1 MAKLI
6 FTSRYLR
13 DAPPAQMENYV
24 RYIGTRE
31 GVEKMDSSKHYLP
44 ETIHQ
49 KQLIKQLLRD
59 IPEAKEMLE
68 YEDYRRKPTIG
79 TASEFISCALERNLD
94 LIAKRENYVDYI
106 AGRPRVERI
115 GEHGLFT
122 DEGEPVIL
130 RQVQKE
136 VAERK
141 GVVWTHV
148 ISLRRED
155 AARLGYDS
163 AAQWMALLRS
173 KRAMLCKH
181 MKINSAN
188 LRWYAAFHNESHHP
202 HVHLMVYSAK
212 DREGYLSK
220 QSIEAMRSELA
231 HDIFRQDFANI
242 YEKQT
247 QSRADLKM
255 QSAEVI
261 RDWLNEIRSG
271 TFQSSEIETSIL
283 ELSKRLQHTGG
294 KKVYGYLKRDVKDL
308 VDHIVDEL
316 GKDSRVS
323 ALYQEWDLWQKE
335 ITLSYKQ
342 QTEELPP
349 LSKQPKL
356 KSIRN
361 MVIAEALKLGSYHI
375 LFEEE
380 ETGLEASNDWTEQ
393 EPEQVE
399 EMTEEEDT
407 DSEHVEEE
415 IQRMSFFNGRKGTS
429 GSNWWTDGYKQAR
442 NYLYGSDSV
451 LQDFEKAY
459 QKFLQEAEHGNGFA
473 MQDLGRMFA
482 DGLGRDIDMTLAQEC
497 YRKALEAFH
506 TEEMSVKERQKP
518 YLQYRIGKMY
528 ASGLGTEQNNE
539 QAAYWFSQAA
549 EANHK
554 YAQYSLAGLYRRG
567 RGVEQND
574 IRAFSLYRSSANQG
588 NPYASL
594 ELAKMYRDGLGTKQD
609 PKLAERRF
617 QDAYSGFVILEEKSH
632 DDKLQYRIGQML
644 HTGTGTEADDK
655 RAAEY
660 WEKSAKLGN
669 TNAQYAL
676 GKLWLETESGDS
688 NLAVE
693 WITKAAN
700 ADHSSAQYA
709 LGKLYRDGV
718 YFEKDIDQAMKW
730 FRSSAELGNA
740 YAAYQ
745 MGQLLLLGKGGSK
758 DVETAMKWLKM
769 SAEKGNSIAQYRLGM
784 LYLNGEEIPVQVDEA
799 VKWLQKAADQE
810 NEWALY
816 QLGKL
821 YFSGEQVKKD
831 VETAVRYL
839 KLCAEKGNQ
848 YAQYSLGMVYLK
860 GDEVPIQ
867 AEEAVKWL
875 QQAADQGYEWAF
887 YQLGKLYL
895 CGKDIPC
902 DREKAVEYLTASAE
916 QGNIYAQFLLDHLD
930 SFQNPSLFLAATRL
944 LHQLERVFQ
953 QDVQRSLGVSRN
965 PIDRKR
971 WRRLAEKK
979 QAQGYKRDDRE
990 QVQGNY

>member
-1 MAKLI
+1 
-6 FTSRYLR
+6 
-13 DAPPAQMENYV
+13 MENYI

-31 GVEKMDSSKHYLP
+31 GVEKMDTSKHYLP
-44 ETIHQ
+44 ATINQ
-49 KQLIKQLLRD
+49 KQMIKQLLRD

-68 YEDYRRKPTIG
+68 HEDYQRKPTIG
-79 TASEFISCALERNLD
+79 TASEFISCALERNLN
-94 LIAKRENYVDYI
+94 LIAKCKNYVDYI

-136 VAERK
+136 VAEHK

-181 MKINSAN
+181 MKIDSAN

-212 DREGYLSK
+212 DREGYLTK

-247 QSRADLKM
+247 QYRADLKM

-261 RDWLNEIRSG
+261 RNWLNEIRSG

-323 ALYQEWDLWQKE
+323 ALYQEWGLWQKE
-335 ITLSYKQ
+335 ITLTYKQ
-342 QTEELPP
+342 QTEELMP

-361 MVIAEALKLGSYHI
+361 MVIAEALKLGSHHI

-380 ETGLEASNDWTEQ
+380 ETGLEVADDWTEQ
-393 EPEQVE
+393 EPELIE
-399 EMTEEEDT
+399 KMTEEEDT

-415 IQRMSFFNGRKGTS
+415 IQRISFFNGRKGTS

-442 NYLYGSDSV
+442 EYLYGSDSV

-459 QKFLQEAEHGNGFA
+459 QKFLQEAEQGNGFA
-473 MQDLGRMFA
+473 MQDLGRMLA
-482 DGLGRDIDMTLAQEC
+482 DGLGRDTDMALAQEW
-497 YRKALEAFH
+497 YGKALRAFR
-506 TEEMSVKERQKP
+506 TEEASVKEKQKP
-518 YLQYRIGKMY
+518 YFQYRIGKMY
-528 ASGLGTEQNNE
+528 AFGLGTEQNDE

-549 EANHK
+549 ALGHK
-554 YAQYSLAGLYRRG
+554 YAQYSLAGLYRCG
-567 RGVEQND
+567 QGVEQND
-574 IRAFSLYRSSANQG
+574 MQAFDLYRSSSDQG

-594 ELAKMYRDGLGTKQD
+594 ELAKMYQDGLGTKQD
-609 PKLAERRF
+609 SQQAGRRF
-617 QDAYSGFVILEEKSH
+617 QDAYSGFVILEEKNH
-632 DDKLQYRIGQML
+632 DDRLQYRIGQML
-644 HTGTGTEADDK
+644 HTGMGTEPDDE
-655 RAAEY
+655 RAAGY
-660 WEKSAKLGN
+660 WKKSAKLGN
-669 TNAQYAL
+669 INAQYAL

-688 NLAVE
+688 SLAVE
-693 WITKAAN
+693 WLTRAAN

-718 YFEKDIDQAMKW
+718 YFEKDMGQAMKW

-745 MGQLLLLGKGGSK
+745 MGQLLLLEEGGSK

-784 LYLNGEEIPVQVDEA
+784 LYLKGEEIPVQVDEA
-799 VKWLQKAADQE
+799 VKWLQQAADQE

-821 YFSGEQVKKD
+821 YFSGKQVKTY

-848 YAQYSLGMVYLK
+848 YAQYRLAM
-860 GDEVPIQ
+860 
-867 AEEAVKWL
+867 
-875 QQAADQGYEWAF
+875 
-887 YQLGKLYL
+887 LYL
-895 CGKDIPC
+895 CGKDVPR

-930 SFQNPSLFLAATRL
+930 SFQDPSLFLAATRL

-953 QDVQRSLGVSRN
+953 QDVQSSLGVSRN

-971 WRRLAEKK
+971 RWKLAEKK

-990 QVQGNY
+990 PVQGSY

>member
-13 DAPPAQMENYV
+13 DAPPAQMENYI

-31 GVEKMDSSKHYLP
+31 GVEKMDTSKHYLP
-44 ETIHQ
+44 ATINQ
-49 KQLIKQLLRD
+49 KQMIKQLLRD

-68 YEDYRRKPTIG
+68 HEDYQRKPTIG
-79 TASEFISCALERNLD
+79 TASEFISCALERNLN
-94 LIAKRENYVDYI
+94 LIAKCKNYVDYI

-136 VAERK
+136 VAEHK

-181 MKINSAN
+181 MKIDSAN

-212 DREGYLSK
+212 DREGYLTK

-247 QSRADLKM
+247 QYRADLKM

-261 RDWLNEIRSG
+261 RNWLNEIRSG

-323 ALYQEWDLWQKE
+323 ALYQEWGLWQKE
-335 ITLSYKQ
+335 ITLTYKQ
-342 QTEELPP
+342 QTEELLP

-361 MVIAEALKLGSYHI
+361 MVIAEALKLGSHHI

-380 ETGLEASNDWTEQ
+380 ETGLEVADDWTEQ
-393 EPEQVE
+393 EPELIE
-399 EMTEEEDT
+399 KMTEEEDT

-415 IQRMSFFNGRKGTS
+415 IQRISFFNGRKGTS

-442 NYLYGSDSV
+442 EYLYGSDSV

-459 QKFLQEAEHGNGFA
+459 QKFLQEAEQGNGFA
-473 MQDLGRMFA
+473 MQDLGRMLA
-482 DGLGRDIDMTLAQEC
+482 DGLGRDTDMALAQEW
-497 YRKALEAFH
+497 YGKALRAFR
-506 TEEMSVKERQKP
+506 TEEASVKEKQKP
-518 YLQYRIGKMY
+518 YFQYRIGKMY
-528 ASGLGTEQNNE
+528 AFGLGTEQNDE

-549 EANHK
+549 ALGHK
-554 YAQYSLAGLYRRG
+554 YAQYSLAGLYRCG
-567 RGVEQND
+567 QGVEQND
-574 IRAFSLYRSSANQG
+574 MQAFDLYRSSSDQG

-594 ELAKMYRDGLGTKQD
+594 ELAKMYQDGLGTKQD
-609 PKLAERRF
+609 SQQAGRRF
-617 QDAYSGFVILEEKSH
+617 QDAYSGFVILEEKNH
-632 DDKLQYRIGQML
+632 DDRLQYRIGQML
-644 HTGTGTEADDK
+644 HTGMGTEPDDE
-655 RAAEY
+655 RAAGY
-660 WEKSAKLGN
+660 WKKSAKLGN
-669 TNAQYAL
+669 INAQYAL

-688 NLAVE
+688 SLAVE
-693 WITKAAN
+693 WLTRAAN

-718 YFEKDIDQAMKW
+718 YFEKDMGQAMKW

-745 MGQLLLLGKGGSK
+745 MGQLLLLEEGGSK

-784 LYLNGEEIPVQVDEA
+784 LYLKGEEIPVQVDEA
-799 VKWLQKAADQE
+799 VKWLQQAADQE

-821 YFSGEQVKKD
+821 YFSGKQVKTY

-848 YAQYSLGMVYLK
+848 YAQYRLAM
-860 GDEVPIQ
+860 
-867 AEEAVKWL
+867 
-875 QQAADQGYEWAF
+875 
-887 YQLGKLYL
+887 LYL
-895 CGKDIPC
+895 CGKDVPR

-930 SFQNPSLFLAATRL
+930 SFQDPSLFLAATRL

-953 QDVQRSLGVSRN
+953 QDVQSSLGVSRN
-965 PIDRKR
+965 P
-971 WRRLAEKK
+971 
-979 QAQGYKRDDRE
+979 
-990 QVQGNY
+990 

>member
-13 DAPPAQMENYV
+13 DAPPAQMENYI

-31 GVEKMDSSKHYLP
+31 GVEKMDTSKHYLP
-44 ETIHQ
+44 ATINQ
-49 KQLIKQLLRD
+49 KQMIKQLLRD

-68 YEDYRRKPTIG
+68 HEDYQRKPTIG
-79 TASEFISCALERNLD
+79 TASEFISCALERNLN
-94 LIAKRENYVDYI
+94 LIAKCKNYVDYI

-136 VAERK
+136 VAEHK

-181 MKINSAN
+181 MKIDSAN

-212 DREGYLSK
+212 DREGYLTK

-247 QSRADLKM
+247 QYRADLKM

-261 RDWLNEIRSG
+261 RNWLNEIRSG

-323 ALYQEWDLWQKE
+323 ALYQEWGLWQKE
-335 ITLSYKQ
+335 ITLTYKQ
-342 QTEELPP
+342 QTEELLP

-361 MVIAEALKLGSYHI
+361 MVIAEALKLGSHHI

-380 ETGLEASNDWTEQ
+380 ETGLEVADDWTEQ
-393 EPEQVE
+393 EPELIE
-399 EMTEEEDT
+399 KMTEEEDT

-415 IQRMSFFNGRKGTS
+415 IQRISFFNGRKGTS

-442 NYLYGSDSV
+442 EYLYGSDSV

-459 QKFLQEAEHGNGFA
+459 QKFLQEAEQGNGFA
-473 MQDLGRMFA
+473 MQDLGRMLA
-482 DGLGRDIDMTLAQEC
+482 DGLGRDTDMALAQEW
-497 YRKALEAFH
+497 YGKALRAFR
-506 TEEMSVKERQKP
+506 TEEASVKEKQKP
-518 YLQYRIGKMY
+518 YFQYRIGKMY
-528 ASGLGTEQNNE
+528 AFGLGTEQNDE

-549 EANHK
+549 ALGHK
-554 YAQYSLAGLYRRG
+554 YAQYSLAGLYRCG
-567 RGVEQND
+567 QGVEQND
-574 IRAFSLYRSSANQG
+574 MQAFDLYRSSSDQG

-594 ELAKMYRDGLGTKQD
+594 ELAKMYQDGLGTKQD
-609 PKLAERRF
+609 SQQAGRRF
-617 QDAYSGFVILEEKSH
+617 QDAYSGFVILEEKNH
-632 DDKLQYRIGQML
+632 DDRLQYRIGQML
-644 HTGTGTEADDK
+644 HTGMGTEPDDE
-655 RAAEY
+655 RAAGY
-660 WEKSAKLGN
+660 WKKSAKLGN
-669 TNAQYAL
+669 INAQYAL

-688 NLAVE
+688 SLAVE
-693 WITKAAN
+693 WLTRAAN

-718 YFEKDIDQAMKW
+718 YFEKDMGQAMKW

-745 MGQLLLLGKGGSK
+745 MGQLLLLEEGGSK

-784 LYLNGEEIPVQVDEA
+784 LYLKGEEIPVQVDEA
-799 VKWLQKAADQE
+799 VKWLQQAADQE

-821 YFSGEQVKKD
+821 YFSGKQVKTY

-848 YAQYSLGMVYLK
+848 YAQYRLAM
-860 GDEVPIQ
+860 
-867 AEEAVKWL
+867 
-875 QQAADQGYEWAF
+875 
-887 YQLGKLYL
+887 LYL
-895 CGKDIPC
+895 CGKDVPR

-930 SFQNPSLFLAATRL
+930 SFQDPSLFLAATRL
-944 LHQLERVFQ
+944 LYQLERVFQ
-953 QDVQRSLGVSRN
+953 QDVQSSLGVSRN

-971 WRRLAEKK
+971 RWKLAEKK

-990 QVQGNY
+990 PVQGSY

>member
-1 MAKLI
+1 
-6 FTSRYLR
+6 
-13 DAPPAQMENYV
+13 
-24 RYIGTRE
+24 
-31 GVEKMDSSKHYLP
+31 MDPLDNTGAAS
-44 ETIHQ
+44 
-49 KQLIKQLLRD
+49 
-59 IPEAKEMLE
+59 
-68 YEDYRRKPTIG
+68 DY
-79 TASEFISCALERNLD
+79 D
-94 LIAKRENYVDYI
+94 D
-106 AGRPRVERI
+106 
-115 GEHGLFT
+115 
-122 DEGEPVIL
+122 D
-130 RQVQKE
+130 
-136 VAERK
+136 
-141 GVVWTHV
+141 
-148 ISLRRED
+148 
-155 AARLGYDS
+155 
-163 AAQWMALLRS
+163 
-173 KRAMLCKH
+173 
-181 MKINSAN
+181 SAN

-212 DREGYLSK
+212 DREGYLTK

-247 QSRADLKM
+247 QYRADLKM

-261 RDWLNEIRSG
+261 RNWLNEIRSG

-323 ALYQEWDLWQKE
+323 ALYQEWGLWQKE
-335 ITLSYKQ
+335 ITLTYKQ
-342 QTEELPP
+342 QTEELLP

-361 MVIAEALKLGSYHI
+361 MVIAEALKLGSHHI

-380 ETGLEASNDWTEQ
+380 ETGLEVADDWTEQ
-393 EPEQVE
+393 EPELIE
-399 EMTEEEDT
+399 KMTEEEDT

-415 IQRMSFFNGRKGTS
+415 IQRISFFNGRKGTS

-442 NYLYGSDSV
+442 EYLYGSDSV

-459 QKFLQEAEHGNGFA
+459 QKFLQEAEQGNGFA
-473 MQDLGRMFA
+473 MQDLGRMLA
-482 DGLGRDIDMTLAQEC
+482 DGLGRDTDMALAQEW
-497 YRKALEAFH
+497 YGKALRAFR
-506 TEEMSVKERQKP
+506 TEEASVKEKQKP
-518 YLQYRIGKMY
+518 YFQYRIGKMY
-528 ASGLGTEQNNE
+528 AFGLGTEQNDE

-549 EANHK
+549 ALGHK
-554 YAQYSLAGLYRRG
+554 YAQYSLAGLYRCG
-567 RGVEQND
+567 QGVEQND
-574 IRAFSLYRSSANQG
+574 MQAFDLYRSSSDQG

-594 ELAKMYRDGLGTKQD
+594 ELAKMYQDGLGTKQD
-609 PKLAERRF
+609 SQQAGRRF
-617 QDAYSGFVILEEKSH
+617 QDAYSGFVILEEKNH
-632 DDKLQYRIGQML
+632 DDRLQYRIGQML
-644 HTGTGTEADDK
+644 HTGMGTEPDDE
-655 RAAEY
+655 RAAGY
-660 WEKSAKLGN
+660 WKKSAKLGN
-669 TNAQYAL
+669 INAQYAL

-688 NLAVE
+688 SLAVE
-693 WITKAAN
+693 WLTRAAN

-718 YFEKDIDQAMKW
+718 YFEKDMGQAMKW

-745 MGQLLLLGKGGSK
+745 MGQLLLLEEGGSK

-784 LYLNGEEIPVQVDEA
+784 LYLKGEEIPVQVDEA
-799 VKWLQKAADQE
+799 VKWLQQAADQE

-821 YFSGEQVKKD
+821 YFSGKQVKTY

-848 YAQYSLGMVYLK
+848 YAQYRLAM
-860 GDEVPIQ
+860 
-867 AEEAVKWL
+867 
-875 QQAADQGYEWAF
+875 
-887 YQLGKLYL
+887 LYL
-895 CGKDIPC
+895 CGKDVPR

-930 SFQNPSLFLAATRL
+930 SFQDPSLFLAATRL

-953 QDVQRSLGVSRN
+953 QDVQSSLGVSRN

-971 WRRLAEKK
+971 RWKLAEKK

-990 QVQGNY
+990 PVQGSY

>member
-13 DAPPAQMENYV
+13 DAPPAQMENYI

-31 GVEKMDSSKHYLP
+31 GVEKMDTSKHYLP
-44 ETIHQ
+44 ATINQ
-49 KQLIKQLLRD
+49 KQMIKQLLRD

-68 YEDYRRKPTIG
+68 HEDYQRKPTIG
-79 TASEFISCALERNLD
+79 TASEFISCALERNLN
-94 LIAKRENYVDYI
+94 LIAKCKNYVDYI

-136 VAERK
+136 VAEHK

-181 MKINSAN
+181 MKIDSAN

-212 DREGYLSK
+212 DREGYLTK

-247 QSRADLKM
+247 QYRADLKM

-261 RDWLNEIRSG
+261 RNWLNEIRSG

-323 ALYQEWDLWQKE
+323 ALYQEWGLWQKE
-335 ITLSYKQ
+335 ITLTYKQ
-342 QTEELPP
+342 QTEELLP

-361 MVIAEALKLGSYHI
+361 MVIAEALKLGSHHI

-380 ETGLEASNDWTEQ
+380 ETGLEVADDWTEQ
-393 EPEQVE
+393 EPELIE
-399 EMTEEEDT
+399 KMTEEEDT

-415 IQRMSFFNGRKGTS
+415 IQRISFFNGRKGTS

-442 NYLYGSDSV
+442 EYLYGSDSV

-459 QKFLQEAEHGNGFA
+459 QKFLQEAEQGNGFA
-473 MQDLGRMFA
+473 MQDLGRMLA
-482 DGLGRDIDMTLAQEC
+482 DGLGRDTDMALAQEW
-497 YRKALEAFH
+497 YGKALRAFR
-506 TEEMSVKERQKP
+506 TEEASVKEKQKP
-518 YLQYRIGKMY
+518 YFQYRIGKMY
-528 ASGLGTEQNNE
+528 AFGLGTEQNDE

-549 EANHK
+549 ALGHK
-554 YAQYSLAGLYRRG
+554 YAQYSLAGLYRCG
-567 RGVEQND
+567 QGVEQND
-574 IRAFSLYRSSANQG
+574 MQAFDLYRSSSDQG

-594 ELAKMYRDGLGTKQD
+594 ELAKMYRDGFGTEPDLQQ
-609 PKLAERRF
+609 AEWRF
-617 QDAYSGFVILEEKSH
+617 QNAYSGFVVLEEKSH

-644 HTGTGTEADDK
+644 HTGTGTSKDDEG
-655 RAAEY
+655 AARY

-669 TNAQYAL
+669 INAQYAL
-676 GKLWLETESGDS
+676 GTLWLETGSGDS
-688 NLAVE
+688 GQAVE
-693 WITKAAN
+693 WLTKAAN
-700 ADHSSAQYA
+700 AEHSAAQYV
-709 LGKLYRDGV
+709 LGKLYQDGV
-718 YFEKDIDQAMKW
+718 YFNKDMDQAMKW
-730 FRSSAELGNA
+730 FRSAAELGNE
-740 YAAYQ
+740 YAAYR
-745 MGQLLLLGKGGSK
+745 MGCLLLLGEEIPK
-758 DVETAMKWLKM
+758 DVEAAVKWLSL
-769 SAEKGNSIAQYRLGM
+769 SAEKGNPYAQYRLGM
-784 LYLNGEEIPVQVDEA
+784 LYLKGEEYSPQVEVA
-799 VKWLQKAADQE
+799 MKWLQQAAEQK
-810 NEWALY
+810 NEWAFY

-821 YFSGEQVKKD
+821 YLSGEHVTKN
-831 VETAVRYL
+831 VETAVHYL
-839 KLCAEKGNQ
+839 GLCAEKGNQ
-848 YAQYSLGMVYLK
+848 YAQYV
-860 GDEVPIQ
+860 
-867 AEEAVKWL
+867 
-875 QQAADQGYEWAF
+875 
-887 YQLGKLYL
+887 LGKLYL
-895 CGKDIPC
+895 CGRDVSR

-916 QGNIYAQFLLDHLD
+916 QGNLYASFLLEHLD
-930 SFQNPSLFLAATRL
+930 AYQDPSLFLAATRL
-944 LHQLERVFQ
+944 LHHLEKLFCEE
-953 QDVQRSLGVSRN
+953 VQRPMEMKRYQ
-965 PIDRKR
+965 IDRKR
-971 WRRLAEKK
+971 RRKLSEKK
-979 QAQGYKRDDRE
+979 QAQGHHRDDQE
-990 QVQGNY
+990 PAQGIY

>member
-1 MAKLI
+1 MTKLI
-6 FTSRYLR
+6 FTSRYLK
-13 DAPPAQMENYV
+13 DAKPSQKENYV
-24 RYIGTRE
+24 HYIGTRK
-31 GVEKMDSSKHYLP
+31 GVEKIDTSKKHLP
-44 ETIHQ
+44 ATVSQ
-49 KQLIKQLLRD
+49 KKLVHQLLQD
-59 IPEAKEMLE
+59 FPATKEMLE
-68 YEDYRRKPTIG
+68 YEDYQRKPTIEN
-79 TASEFISCALERNLD
+79 ASEFIFCALEQNLD
-94 LIAKRENYVDYI
+94 IAATRKNYVDYL
-106 AGRPRVERI
+106 AHRPRVEKI

-122 DEGEPVIL
+122 DEGEPVVL
-130 RQVQKE
+130 GQVQNQ
-136 VAERK
+136 VADHK
-141 GVVWTHV
+141 GIVWTHV
-148 ISLRRED
+148 IALRRED

-163 AAQWMALLRS
+163 AVQWMALLRS

-181 MKINSAN
+181 MKIDSAN
-188 LRWYAAFHNESHHP
+188 LKWYAAFHNESHHP
-202 HVHLMVYSAK
+202 HVHLLVYSVK
-212 DREGYLSK
+212 DGEGYLTK

-242 YEKQT
+242 YEEQA
-247 QSRADLKM
+247 QSRMDLKER
-255 QSAEVI
+255 SEVVMKTWI
-261 RDWLNEIRSG
+261 DEIRAG
-271 TFQSSEIETSIL
+271 TLKSSEIETSMMQ
-283 ELSKRLQHTGG
+283 LSKRLQNTGG

-316 GKDSRVS
+316 EKDDRVS
-323 ALYQEWDLWQKE
+323 ALYREWGLWQDE
-335 ITLSYKQ
+335 IVKTYRK

-356 KSIRN
+356 KSIKN
-361 MVIAEALKLGSYHI
+361 MVIAEALRLGSHHF
-375 LFEEE
+375 LFEENE
-380 ETGLEASNDWTEQ
+380 DGYSEPKDDFFIQ
-393 EPEQVE
+393 EPNPVAELTGE
-399 EMTEEEDT
+399 LDSDYAEEELKQ
-407 DSEHVEEE
+407 EL
-415 IQRMSFFNGRKGTS
+415 FPNGRKEKS
-429 GSNWWTDGYKQAR
+429 SSNWWTDGYIQAR
-442 NYLYGSDSV
+442 NYLYGSDST

-459 QKFLQEAEHGNGFA
+459 QKFLQEAEQGNGFA

-482 DGLGRDIDMTLAQEC
+482 DGLGRDTDMALAQEW
-497 YRKALEAFH
+497 YGKALRAFH
-506 TEEMSVKERQKP
+506 TKETSVKEKQKP

-528 ASGLGTEQNNE
+528 ASGFGTEQNNE
-539 QAAYWFSQAA
+539 QAAYWFFQAS

-554 YAQYSLAGLYRRG
+554 YAQYSLAGLYHRG
-567 RGVEQND
+567 QGVEQND
-574 IRAFSLYRSSANQG
+574 MRAFSLYRSSAEQG

-594 ELAKMYRDGLGTKQD
+594 ELAKMYRDGLGTEPA
-609 PKLAERRF
+609 PKLAERGF
-617 QDAYSGFVILEEKSH
+617 QDAYSGFVMLEEKSH

-688 NLAVE
+688 SLAVE
-693 WITKAAN
+693 WLTKAAN

-745 MGQLLLLGKGGSK
+745 MGQLLLFGEGGSK

-769 SAEKGNSIAQYRLGM
+769 SSEKGNSIAQYRLGM
-784 LYLNGEEIPVQVDEA
+784 LYLKGEEIPVQVEEA

-821 YFSGEQVKKD
+821 YFSGEQVSKD

-902 DREKAVEYLTASAE
+902 DRQKAMEYLTTSAE

-971 WRRLAEKK
+971 RRRLAEKK

>member
-13 DAPPAQMENYV
+13 DAPPAQMENYI

-31 GVEKMDSSKHYLP
+31 GVEKMDTSKHYLP
-44 ETIHQ
+44 ATINQ
-49 KQLIKQLLRD
+49 KQMIKQLLRD

-68 YEDYRRKPTIG
+68 HEDYQRKPTIG
-79 TASEFISCALERNLD
+79 TASEFISCALERNLN
-94 LIAKRENYVDYI
+94 LIAKCKNYVDYI

-136 VAERK
+136 VAEHK

-181 MKINSAN
+181 MKIDSAN

-212 DREGYLSK
+212 DREGYLTK

-247 QSRADLKM
+247 QHRADLKM

-261 RDWLNEIRSG
+261 RNWLNEIRSG

-323 ALYQEWDLWQKE
+323 ALYQEWGLWQKE
-335 ITLSYKQ
+335 ITLTYKQ
-342 QTEELPP
+342 QTEELLP

-361 MVIAEALKLGSYHI
+361 MVIAEALKLGSHHI

-380 ETGLEASNDWTEQ
+380 ETGLEVADDWTEQ
-393 EPEQVE
+393 EPELIE
-399 EMTEEEDT
+399 KMTEEEDT

-415 IQRMSFFNGRKGTS
+415 IQRISFFNGRKGTS

-442 NYLYGSDSV
+442 EYLYGSDSV

-459 QKFLQEAEHGNGFA
+459 QKFLQEAEQGNGFA
-473 MQDLGRMFA
+473 MQDLGRMLA
-482 DGLGRDIDMTLAQEC
+482 DGLGRDTDMALAQEW
-497 YRKALEAFH
+497 YGKALRAFR
-506 TEEMSVKERQKP
+506 TEEASVKEKQKP
-518 YLQYRIGKMY
+518 YFQYRIGKMY
-528 ASGLGTEQNNE
+528 AFGLGTEQNDE

-549 EANHK
+549 ALGHK
-554 YAQYSLAGLYRRG
+554 YAQYSLAGLYRCG
-567 RGVEQND
+567 QGVEQND
-574 IRAFSLYRSSANQG
+574 MQAFDLYRSSSDQG

-594 ELAKMYRDGLGTKQD
+594 ELAKMYQDGLGTKQD
-609 PKLAERRF
+609 SQQAGRRF
-617 QDAYSGFVILEEKSH
+617 QDAYSGFVILEEKNH
-632 DDKLQYRIGQML
+632 DDRLQYRIGQML
-644 HTGTGTEADDK
+644 HTGMGTEPDDE
-655 RAAEY
+655 RAAGY
-660 WEKSAKLGN
+660 WKKSAKLGN
-669 TNAQYAL
+669 INAQYAL

-688 NLAVE
+688 SLAVE
-693 WITKAAN
+693 WLTRAAN

-718 YFEKDIDQAMKW
+718 YFEKDMGQAMKW

-745 MGQLLLLGKGGSK
+745 MGQLLLLEEGGSK

-784 LYLNGEEIPVQVDEA
+784 LYLKGEEIPVQVDEA
-799 VKWLQKAADQE
+799 VKWLQQAADQE

-821 YFSGEQVKKD
+821 YFSGKQVKTY

-848 YAQYSLGMVYLK
+848 YAQYRLAM
-860 GDEVPIQ
+860 
-867 AEEAVKWL
+867 
-875 QQAADQGYEWAF
+875 
-887 YQLGKLYL
+887 LYL
-895 CGKDIPC
+895 CGKDVPR

-930 SFQNPSLFLAATRL
+930 SFQDPSLFLAATRL

-953 QDVQRSLGVSRN
+953 QDVQSSLGVSRN

-971 WRRLAEKK
+971 RWKLAEKK

-990 QVQGNY
+990 PVQGSY

>member
-13 DAPPAQMENYV
+13 DAPPAQMENYI

-31 GVEKMDSSKHYLP
+31 GVEKMDTSKHYLP
-44 ETIHQ
+44 ATINQ
-49 KQLIKQLLRD
+49 KQMIKQLLRD

-68 YEDYRRKPTIG
+68 HEDYQRKPTIG
-79 TASEFISCALERNLD
+79 TASEFISCALERNLN
-94 LIAKRENYVDYI
+94 LIAKCKNYVDYI

-136 VAERK
+136 VAEHK

-181 MKINSAN
+181 MKIDSAN

-212 DREGYLSK
+212 DREGYLTK

-247 QSRADLKM
+247 QYRADLKM

-261 RDWLNEIRSG
+261 RNWLNEIRSG

-323 ALYQEWDLWQKE
+323 ALYQEWGLWQKE
-335 ITLSYKQ
+335 ITLTYKQ
-342 QTEELPP
+342 QTEELLP

-361 MVIAEALKLGSYHI
+361 MVIAEALKLGSHHI

-380 ETGLEASNDWTEQ
+380 ETGLEVADDWTEQ
-393 EPEQVE
+393 EPELIE
-399 EMTEEEDT
+399 KMTEEEDT

-415 IQRMSFFNGRKGTS
+415 IQRTSFFNGRKGTS

-442 NYLYGSDSV
+442 EYLYGSDSV

-459 QKFLQEAEHGNGFA
+459 QKFLQEAEQGNGFA
-473 MQDLGRMFA
+473 MQDLGRMLA
-482 DGLGRDIDMTLAQEC
+482 DGLGRDTDMALAQEW
-497 YRKALEAFH
+497 YGKALRAFR
-506 TEEMSVKERQKP
+506 TEEASVKEKQKP
-518 YLQYRIGKMY
+518 YFQYRIGKMY
-528 ASGLGTEQNNE
+528 AFGLGTEQNDE

-549 EANHK
+549 ALGHK
-554 YAQYSLAGLYRRG
+554 YAQYSLAGLYRCG
-567 RGVEQND
+567 QGVEQND
-574 IRAFSLYRSSANQG
+574 MQAFDLYRSSSDQG

-594 ELAKMYRDGLGTKQD
+594 ELAKMYQDGLGTKQD
-609 PKLAERRF
+609 SQQAGRRF
-617 QDAYSGFVILEEKSH
+617 QDAYSGFVILEEKNH
-632 DDKLQYRIGQML
+632 DDRLQYRIGQML
-644 HTGTGTEADDK
+644 HTGMGTEPDDE
-655 RAAEY
+655 RAAGY
-660 WEKSAKLGN
+660 WKKSAKLGN
-669 TNAQYAL
+669 INAQYAL

-688 NLAVE
+688 SLAVE
-693 WITKAAN
+693 WLTRAAN

-718 YFEKDIDQAMKW
+718 YFEKDMGQAMKW

-745 MGQLLLLGKGGSK
+745 MGQLLLLEEGGSK

-784 LYLNGEEIPVQVDEA
+784 LYLKGEEIPVQVDEA
-799 VKWLQKAADQE
+799 VKWLQQAADQE

-821 YFSGEQVKKD
+821 YFSGKQVKTY

-848 YAQYSLGMVYLK
+848 YAQYRLAM
-860 GDEVPIQ
+860 
-867 AEEAVKWL
+867 
-875 QQAADQGYEWAF
+875 
-887 YQLGKLYL
+887 LYL
-895 CGKDIPC
+895 CGKDVPR

-930 SFQNPSLFLAATRL
+930 SFQDPSLFLAATRL

-953 QDVQRSLGVSRN
+953 QDVQSSLGVSRN

-971 WRRLAEKK
+971 RWKLAEKK

-990 QVQGNY
+990 PVQGSY

>member
-13 DAPPAQMENYV
+13 DAPPAQMENYI

-31 GVEKMDSSKHYLP
+31 GVEKMDTSKHYLP
-44 ETIHQ
+44 ATINQ
-49 KQLIKQLLRD
+49 KQMIKQLLRD

-68 YEDYRRKPTIG
+68 HEDYQRKPTIG
-79 TASEFISCALERNLD
+79 TASEFISCALERNLN
-94 LIAKRENYVDYI
+94 LIAKCKNYVDYI

-136 VAERK
+136 VAEHK

-181 MKINSAN
+181 MKIDSAN

-212 DREGYLSK
+212 DREGYLTK

-247 QSRADLKM
+247 QYRADLKM

-261 RDWLNEIRSG
+261 RNWLNEIRSG

-323 ALYQEWDLWQKE
+323 ALYQEWGLWQKE
-335 ITLSYKQ
+335 ITLTYKQ
-342 QTEELPP
+342 QTEELLP

-361 MVIAEALKLGSYHI
+361 MVIAEALKLGSHHI

-380 ETGLEASNDWTEQ
+380 ETGLEVADDWTEQ
-393 EPEQVE
+393 EPELIE
-399 EMTEEEDT
+399 KMTEEEDT

-415 IQRMSFFNGRKGTS
+415 IQRISFFNGRKGTS

-442 NYLYGSDSV
+442 EYLYGSDSV

-459 QKFLQEAEHGNGFA
+459 QKFLQEAEQGNGFA
-473 MQDLGRMFA
+473 MQDLGRMLA
-482 DGLGRDIDMTLAQEC
+482 DGLGRDTDMALAQEW
-497 YRKALEAFH
+497 YGKALRAFR
-506 TEEMSVKERQKP
+506 TEEASVKEKQKP
-518 YLQYRIGKMY
+518 YFQYRIGKMY
-528 ASGLGTEQNNE
+528 AFGLGTEQNDE

-549 EANHK
+549 ALGHK
-554 YAQYSLAGLYRRG
+554 YAQYSLAGLYRCG
-567 RGVEQND
+567 QGVEQND
-574 IRAFSLYRSSANQG
+574 MQAFDLYRSSSDQG

-594 ELAKMYRDGLGTKQD
+594 ELAKMYQDGLGTKQD
-609 PKLAERRF
+609 SQQAGRRF
-617 QDAYSGFVILEEKSH
+617 QDAYSGFVILEEKNH
-632 DDKLQYRIGQML
+632 DDRLQYRIGQML
-644 HTGTGTEADDK
+644 HTGMGTEPDDE
-655 RAAEY
+655 RAAGY
-660 WEKSAKLGN
+660 WKKSAKLGN
-669 TNAQYAL
+669 INAQYAL

-688 NLAVE
+688 SLAVE
-693 WITKAAN
+693 WLTRAAN

-718 YFEKDIDQAMKW
+718 YFEKDMGQAMKW

-784 LYLNGEEIPVQVDEA
+784 LYLKGEEIPVQVDEA
-799 VKWLQKAADQE
+799 VKWLQQAADQE

-821 YFSGEQVKKD
+821 YFSGKQVKTY

-848 YAQYSLGMVYLK
+848 YAQYRLAM
-860 GDEVPIQ
+860 
-867 AEEAVKWL
+867 
-875 QQAADQGYEWAF
+875 
-887 YQLGKLYL
+887 LYL
-895 CGKDIPC
+895 CGKDVPR

-930 SFQNPSLFLAATRL
+930 SFQDPSLFLAATRL

>member
-1 MAKLI
+1 M
-6 FTSRYLR
+6 T
-13 DAPPAQMENYV
+13 
-24 RYIGTRE
+24 
-31 GVEKMDSSKHYLP
+31 
-44 ETIHQ
+44 
-49 KQLIKQLLRD
+49 
-59 IPEAKEMLE
+59 
-68 YEDYRRKPTIG
+68 
-79 TASEFISCALERNLD
+79 
-94 LIAKRENYVDYI
+94 
-106 AGRPRVERI
+106 
-115 GEHGLFT
+115 
-122 DEGEPVIL
+122 
-130 RQVQKE
+130 
-136 VAERK
+136 
-141 GVVWTHV
+141 
-148 ISLRRED
+148 
-155 AARLGYDS
+155 
-163 AAQWMALLRS
+163 
-173 KRAMLCKH
+173 
-181 MKINSAN
+181 
-188 LRWYAAFHNESHHP
+188 
-202 HVHLMVYSAK
+202 
-212 DREGYLSK
+212 
-220 QSIEAMRSELA
+220 
-231 HDIFRQDFANI
+231 
-242 YEKQT
+242 
-247 QSRADLKM
+247 
-255 QSAEVI
+255 
-261 RDWLNEIRSG
+261 
-271 TFQSSEIETSIL
+271 
-283 ELSKRLQHTGG
+283 
-294 KKVYGYLKRDVKDL
+294 
-308 VDHIVDEL
+308 
-316 GKDSRVS
+316 
-323 ALYQEWDLWQKE
+323 
-335 ITLSYKQ
+335 YKQ

-361 MVIAEALKLGSYHI
+361 MVIAEALKLGSHHI

-380 ETGLEASNDWTEQ
+380 ETGLEAADDWTEQ
-393 EPEQVE
+393 EPERIE
-399 EMTEEEDT
+399 KMTEEEDT

-415 IQRMSFFNGRKGTS
+415 IRRASFYLDKKGTF

-459 QKFLQEAEHGNGFA
+459 QRFLQEAEQGNGFA
-473 MQDLGRMFA
+473 MQDLGRMLA

-506 TEEMSVKERQKP
+506 TEEMSVKGRQKP

-554 YAQYSLAGLYRRG
+554 CAQYSLAGLYRRG

-676 GKLWLETESGDS
+676 GKLWLEIESGDS

-718 YFEKDIDQAMKW
+718 YFEKDMDQAMQW

-745 MGQLLLLGKGGSK
+745 MGQLLLFGEGGSK

-769 SAEKGNSIAQYRLGM
+769 SSEKGNSIAQYRLGM
-784 LYLNGEEIPVQVDEA
+784 LYLKGEEIPAQVDEA
-799 VKWLQKAADQE
+799 
-810 NEWALY
+810 
-816 QLGKL
+816 
-821 YFSGEQVKKD
+821 
-831 VETAVRYL
+831 
-839 KLCAEKGNQ
+839 
-848 YAQYSLGMVYLK
+848 M
-860 GDEVPIQ
+860 
-867 AEEAVKWL
+867 KWL
-875 QQAADQGYEWAF
+875 QQAADQGDEWAF

-953 QDVQRSLGVSRN
+953 QDVQNSLGVSRN

-971 WRRLAEKK
+971 RRRLAEKK

>member
-6 FTSRYLR
+6 FISRYLR
-13 DAPPAQMENYV
+13 DAPPAQMENYI

-31 GVEKMDSSKHYLP
+31 GVEKMDTSKHYLP
-44 ETIHQ
+44 ATINQ
-49 KQLIKQLLRD
+49 KQMIKQLLRD

-68 YEDYRRKPTIG
+68 HEDYQRKPTIG
-79 TASEFISCALERNLD
+79 TASEFISCALERNLN
-94 LIAKRENYVDYI
+94 LIAKCKNYVDYI

-136 VAERK
+136 VAEHK

-181 MKINSAN
+181 MKIDSAN

-212 DREGYLSK
+212 DREGYLTK

-247 QSRADLKM
+247 QYRADLKM

-261 RDWLNEIRSG
+261 RNWLNEIRSG

-323 ALYQEWDLWQKE
+323 ALYQEWGLWQKE
-335 ITLSYKQ
+335 ITLTYKQ
-342 QTEELPP
+342 QTEELLP

-361 MVIAEALKLGSYHI
+361 MVIAEALKLGSHHI

-380 ETGLEASNDWTEQ
+380 ETGLEVADDWTEQ
-393 EPEQVE
+393 EPELIE
-399 EMTEEEDT
+399 KMTEEEDT

-415 IQRMSFFNGRKGTS
+415 IQRISFFNGRKGTS

-442 NYLYGSDSV
+442 EYLYGSDSV

-459 QKFLQEAEHGNGFA
+459 QKFLQEAEQGNGFA
-473 MQDLGRMFA
+473 MQDLGRMLA
-482 DGLGRDIDMTLAQEC
+482 DGLGRDTDMALAQEW
-497 YRKALEAFH
+497 YGKALRAFR
-506 TEEMSVKERQKP
+506 TEEASVKEKQKP
-518 YLQYRIGKMY
+518 YFQYRIGKMY
-528 ASGLGTEQNNE
+528 AFGLGTEQNDE

-549 EANHK
+549 ALGHK
-554 YAQYSLAGLYRRG
+554 YAQYSLAGLYRCG
-567 RGVEQND
+567 QGVEQND
-574 IRAFSLYRSSANQG
+574 MQAFDLYRSSSDQG

-594 ELAKMYRDGLGTKQD
+594 ELAKMYQDGLGTKQD
-609 PKLAERRF
+609 SQQAGRRF
-617 QDAYSGFVILEEKSH
+617 QDAYSGFVILEEKNH
-632 DDKLQYRIGQML
+632 DDRLQYRIGQML
-644 HTGTGTEADDK
+644 HTGMGTEPDDE
-655 RAAEY
+655 RAAGY
-660 WEKSAKLGN
+660 WKKSAKLGN
-669 TNAQYAL
+669 INAQYAL

-688 NLAVE
+688 SLAVE
-693 WITKAAN
+693 WLTRAAN

-718 YFEKDIDQAMKW
+718 YFEKDMGQAMKW

-745 MGQLLLLGKGGSK
+745 MGQLLLLEEGGSK

-784 LYLNGEEIPVQVDEA
+784 LYLKGEEIPVQVDEA
-799 VKWLQKAADQE
+799 VKWLQQAADQE

-821 YFSGEQVKKD
+821 YFSGKQVKTY

-848 YAQYSLGMVYLK
+848 YAQYRLAM
-860 GDEVPIQ
+860 
-867 AEEAVKWL
+867 
-875 QQAADQGYEWAF
+875 
-887 YQLGKLYL
+887 LYL
-895 CGKDIPC
+895 CGKDVPR

-930 SFQNPSLFLAATRL
+930 SFQDPSLFLAATRL

-953 QDVQRSLGVSRN
+953 QDVQSSLGVSRN

-971 WRRLAEKK
+971 RWKLAEKK

-990 QVQGNY
+990 PVQGSY

>member
-13 DAPPAQMENYV
+13 DAPPAQMENYI

-31 GVEKMDSSKHYLP
+31 GVEKMDTSKHYLP
-44 ETIHQ
+44 ATINQ
-49 KQLIKQLLRD
+49 KQMIKQLLRD

-68 YEDYRRKPTIG
+68 HEDYQRKPTIG
-79 TASEFISCALERNLD
+79 TASEFISCALERNLN
-94 LIAKRENYVDYI
+94 LIAKCKNYVDYI

-136 VAERK
+136 VAEHK

-181 MKINSAN
+181 MKIDSAN

-212 DREGYLSK
+212 DREGYLTK

-247 QSRADLKM
+247 QYCADLKM

-261 RDWLNEIRSG
+261 RNWLNEIRSG

-323 ALYQEWDLWQKE
+323 ALYQEWGLWQKE
-335 ITLSYKQ
+335 ITLTYKQ
-342 QTEELPP
+342 QTEELLP

-361 MVIAEALKLGSYHI
+361 MVIAEALKLGSHHI

-380 ETGLEASNDWTEQ
+380 ETGLEVADDWTEQ
-393 EPEQVE
+393 EPELIE
-399 EMTEEEDT
+399 KMTEEEDT

-415 IQRMSFFNGRKGTS
+415 IQRISFFNGRKGTS

-442 NYLYGSDSV
+442 EYLYGSDSV

-459 QKFLQEAEHGNGFA
+459 QKFLQEAEQGNGFA
-473 MQDLGRMFA
+473 MQDLGRMLA
-482 DGLGRDIDMTLAQEC
+482 DGLGRDTDMALAQEW
-497 YRKALEAFH
+497 YGKALRAFR
-506 TEEMSVKERQKP
+506 TEEASVKEKQKP
-518 YLQYRIGKMY
+518 YFQYRIGKMY
-528 ASGLGTEQNNE
+528 AFGLGTEQNDE

-549 EANHK
+549 ALGHK
-554 YAQYSLAGLYRRG
+554 YAQYSLAGLYRCG
-567 RGVEQND
+567 QGVEQND
-574 IRAFSLYRSSANQG
+574 MQAFDLYRSSSDQG

-594 ELAKMYRDGLGTKQD
+594 ELAKMYQDGLGTKQD
-609 PKLAERRF
+609 SQQAGRRF
-617 QDAYSGFVILEEKSH
+617 QDAYSGFVILEEKNH
-632 DDKLQYRIGQML
+632 DDRLQYRIGQML
-644 HTGTGTEADDK
+644 HTGMGTEPDDE
-655 RAAEY
+655 RAAGY
-660 WEKSAKLGN
+660 WKKSAKLGN
-669 TNAQYAL
+669 INAQYAL

-688 NLAVE
+688 SLAVE
-693 WITKAAN
+693 WLTRAAN

-718 YFEKDIDQAMKW
+718 YFEKDMGQAMKW

-745 MGQLLLLGKGGSK
+745 MGQLLLLEEGGSK

-784 LYLNGEEIPVQVDEA
+784 LYLKGEEIPVQVDEA
-799 VKWLQKAADQE
+799 VKWLQQAADQE

-821 YFSGEQVKKD
+821 YFSGKQVKTY

-848 YAQYSLGMVYLK
+848 YAQYRLAM
-860 GDEVPIQ
+860 
-867 AEEAVKWL
+867 
-875 QQAADQGYEWAF
+875 
-887 YQLGKLYL
+887 LYL
-895 CGKDIPC
+895 CGKDVPR

-930 SFQNPSLFLAATRL
+930 SFQDPSLFLAATRL

-953 QDVQRSLGVSRN
+953 QDVQSSLGVSRN

-971 WRRLAEKK
+971 RWKLAEKK

-990 QVQGNY
+990 PVQGSY

>member
-13 DAPPAQMENYV
+13 DAPPAQMENYI

-31 GVEKMDSSKHYLP
+31 GVEKMDTSKHYLP
-44 ETIHQ
+44 ATINQ
-49 KQLIKQLLRD
+49 KQMIKQLLRD

-68 YEDYRRKPTIG
+68 HEDYQRKPTIG
-79 TASEFISCALERNLD
+79 TASEFISCALERNLN
-94 LIAKRENYVDYI
+94 LIAKCKNYVDYI

-136 VAERK
+136 VAEHK

-181 MKINSAN
+181 MKIDSAN

-212 DREGYLSK
+212 DREGYLTK

-247 QSRADLKM
+247 QYRADLKM

-261 RDWLNEIRSG
+261 RNWLNEIRSG

-323 ALYQEWDLWQKE
+323 ALYQEWGLWQKE
-335 ITLSYKQ
+335 ITLTYKQ
-342 QTEELPP
+342 QTEELLP

-361 MVIAEALKLGSYHI
+361 MVIAEALKLGSHHI

-380 ETGLEASNDWTEQ
+380 ETGLEVADDWTEQ
-393 EPEQVE
+393 EPELIE
-399 EMTEEEDT
+399 KMTEEEDT

-415 IQRMSFFNGRKGTS
+415 IQRISFFNGRKGTS

-442 NYLYGSDSV
+442 EYLYGSDSV

-459 QKFLQEAEHGNGFA
+459 QKFLQEAEQGNGFA
-473 MQDLGRMFA
+473 MQDLGRMLA
-482 DGLGRDIDMTLAQEC
+482 DGLGRDTDMALAQEW
-497 YRKALEAFH
+497 YGKALRAFR
-506 TEEMSVKERQKP
+506 TEEASVKEKQKP
-518 YLQYRIGKMY
+518 YFQYRIGKMY
-528 ASGLGTEQNNE
+528 AFGLGTEQNDE

-549 EANHK
+549 ALGHK
-554 YAQYSLAGLYRRG
+554 YAQYSLAGLYRCG
-567 RGVEQND
+567 QGVEQND
-574 IRAFSLYRSSANQG
+574 MQAFDLYRSSSDQG

-594 ELAKMYRDGLGTKQD
+594 ELAKMYQDGLGTKQD
-609 PKLAERRF
+609 SQQAGRRF
-617 QDAYSGFVILEEKSH
+617 QDAYSGFVILEEKNH
-632 DDKLQYRIGQML
+632 DDRLQYRIGQML
-644 HTGTGTEADDK
+644 HTGMGTEPDDE
-655 RAAEY
+655 RAAGY
-660 WEKSAKLGN
+660 WKKSAKLGN
-669 TNAQYAL
+669 INAQYAL

-688 NLAVE
+688 SLAVE
-693 WITKAAN
+693 WLTRAAN

-718 YFEKDIDQAMKW
+718 YFEKDMGQAMKW
-730 FRSSAELGNA
+730 FRSSAELGDA

-745 MGQLLLLGKGGSK
+745 MGQLLLLEEGGSK

-784 LYLNGEEIPVQVDEA
+784 LYLKGEEIPVQVDEA
-799 VKWLQKAADQE
+799 VKWLQQAADQE

-821 YFSGEQVKKD
+821 YFSGKQVKTY

-848 YAQYSLGMVYLK
+848 YAQYRLAM
-860 GDEVPIQ
+860 
-867 AEEAVKWL
+867 
-875 QQAADQGYEWAF
+875 
-887 YQLGKLYL
+887 LYL
-895 CGKDIPC
+895 CGKDVPR

-930 SFQNPSLFLAATRL
+930 SFQDPSLFLAATRL

-953 QDVQRSLGVSRN
+953 QDVQSSLGVSRN

-971 WRRLAEKK
+971 RWKLAEKK

-990 QVQGNY
+990 PVQGSY

>member
-13 DAPPAQMENYV
+13 DAPPAQMENYI

-31 GVEKMDSSKHYLP
+31 GVEKMDTSKHYLP
-44 ETIHQ
+44 ATINQ
-49 KQLIKQLLRD
+49 KQMIKQLLRD

-68 YEDYRRKPTIG
+68 HEDYQRKPTIG
-79 TASEFISCALERNLD
+79 TASEFISCALERNLN
-94 LIAKRENYVDYI
+94 LIAKCKNYVDYI

-136 VAERK
+136 VAEHK

-181 MKINSAN
+181 MKIDSAN

-212 DREGYLSK
+212 DREGYLTK

-247 QSRADLKM
+247 QYRADLKM

-261 RDWLNEIRSG
+261 RNWLNEIRSG

-323 ALYQEWDLWQKE
+323 ALYQEWGLWQKE
-335 ITLSYKQ
+335 ITLTYKQ
-342 QTEELPP
+342 QTEELLP

-361 MVIAEALKLGSYHI
+361 MVIAEALKLGSHHI

-380 ETGLEASNDWTEQ
+380 ETGLEVADDWTEQ
-393 EPEQVE
+393 EPELIE
-399 EMTEEEDT
+399 KMTEEEDT

-415 IQRMSFFNGRKGTS
+415 IQRISFFNGRKGTS

-442 NYLYGSDSV
+442 EYLYGSDSV

-459 QKFLQEAEHGNGFA
+459 QKFLQEAEQGNGFA
-473 MQDLGRMFA
+473 MQDLGRMLA
-482 DGLGRDIDMTLAQEC
+482 DGLGRDTDMALAQEW
-497 YRKALEAFH
+497 YGKALRAFR
-506 TEEMSVKERQKP
+506 TEEASVKEKQKP
-518 YLQYRIGKMY
+518 YFQYRIGKMY
-528 ASGLGTEQNNE
+528 AFGLGTEQNDE

-549 EANHK
+549 ALGHK
-554 YAQYSLAGLYRRG
+554 YAQYSLAGLYRCG
-567 RGVEQND
+567 HGVEQND
-574 IRAFSLYRSSANQG
+574 MQAFDLYRSSSDQG

-594 ELAKMYRDGLGTKQD
+594 ELAKMYQDGLGTKQD
-609 PKLAERRF
+609 SQQAGRRF
-617 QDAYSGFVILEEKSH
+617 QDAYSGFVILEEKNH
-632 DDKLQYRIGQML
+632 DDRLQYRIGQML
-644 HTGTGTEADDK
+644 HTGMGTEPDDE
-655 RAAEY
+655 RAAGY
-660 WEKSAKLGN
+660 WKKSAKLGN
-669 TNAQYAL
+669 INAQYAL

-688 NLAVE
+688 SLAVE
-693 WITKAAN
+693 WLTRAAN

-718 YFEKDIDQAMKW
+718 YFEKDMGQAMKW

-745 MGQLLLLGKGGSK
+745 MGQLLLLEEGGSK

-784 LYLNGEEIPVQVDEA
+784 LYLKGEEIPVQVDEA
-799 VKWLQKAADQE
+799 VKWLQQAADQE

-821 YFSGEQVKKD
+821 YFSGKQVKTY

-848 YAQYSLGMVYLK
+848 YAQYRLAM
-860 GDEVPIQ
+860 
-867 AEEAVKWL
+867 
-875 QQAADQGYEWAF
+875 
-887 YQLGKLYL
+887 LYL
-895 CGKDIPC
+895 CGKDVPR

-930 SFQNPSLFLAATRL
+930 SFQDPSLFLAATRL

-953 QDVQRSLGVSRN
+953 QDVQSSLGVSRN

-971 WRRLAEKK
+971 RWKLAEKK

-990 QVQGNY
+990 PVQGSY

>member
-44 ETIHQ
+44 ATIHQ

-136 VAERK
+136 VAEHK

-429 GSNWWTDGYKQAR
+429 GSNWWMDGYKQAR

-459 QKFLQEAEHGNGFA
+459 QKFLQEAEQGNGFA

-482 DGLGRDIDMTLAQEC
+482 DGLGRDTDMALAQEW
-497 YRKALEAFH
+497 YGKALRAFH
-506 TEEMSVKERQKP
+506 TKETSVKEKQKP

-528 ASGLGTEQNNE
+528 ASGFGTEQNNE
-539 QAAYWFSQAA
+539 QAAYWFFQAS

-554 YAQYSLAGLYRRG
+554 YAQYSLAGLYHRG
-567 RGVEQND
+567 QGVEQND
-574 IRAFSLYRSSANQG
+574 MRAFSLYRSSAEQG

-594 ELAKMYRDGLGTKQD
+594 ELAKMYRDGLGTEPA
-609 PKLAERRF
+609 PKLAERGF
-617 QDAYSGFVILEEKSH
+617 QDAYSGFVMLEEKSH

-669 TNAQYAL
+669 TNA
-676 GKLWLETESGDS
+676 ENSG
-688 NLAVE
+688 
-693 WITKAAN
+693 WK
-700 ADHSSAQYA
+700 
-709 LGKLYRDGV
+709 
-718 YFEKDIDQAMKW
+718 
-730 FRSSAELGNA
+730 
-740 YAAYQ
+740 
-745 MGQLLLLGKGGSK
+745 
-758 DVETAMKWLKM
+758 
-769 SAEKGNSIAQYRLGM
+769 
-784 LYLNGEEIPVQVDEA
+784 
-799 VKWLQKAADQE
+799 QK
-810 NEWALY
+810 
-816 QLGKL
+816 
-821 YFSGEQVKKD
+821 
-831 VETAVRYL
+831 VETAVWQWNGSPKR
-839 KLCAEKGNQ
+839 Q
-848 YAQYSLGMVYLK
+848 MQ
-860 GDEVPIQ
+860 I
-867 AEEAVKWL
+867 
-875 QQAADQGYEWAF
+875 
-887 YQLGKLYL
+887 
-895 CGKDIPC
+895 IPP
-902 DREKAVEYLTASAE
+902 LSM
-916 QGNIYAQFLLDHLD
+916 H
-930 SFQNPSLFLAATRL
+930 
-944 LHQLERVFQ
+944 
-953 QDVQRSLGVSRN
+953 
-965 PIDRKR
+965 
-971 WRRLAEKK
+971 
-979 QAQGYKRDDRE
+979 
-990 QVQGNY
+990 

>member
-13 DAPPAQMENYV
+13 DAPPAQMENYI

-31 GVEKMDSSKHYLP
+31 GVEKMDTSKHYLP
-44 ETIHQ
+44 PTINQ
-49 KQLIKQLLRD
+49 KPMIKQLLRD

-68 YEDYRRKPTIG
+68 HEDYQRKPTIG
-79 TASEFISCALERNLD
+79 TASEFISCALERNLN
-94 LIAKRENYVDYI
+94 LIAKCKNYVDYI

-136 VAERK
+136 VAEHK

-181 MKINSAN
+181 MKIDSAN

-212 DREGYLSK
+212 DREGYLTK

-247 QSRADLKM
+247 QYRADLKM

-261 RDWLNEIRSG
+261 RNWLNEIRSG

-323 ALYQEWDLWQKE
+323 ALYQEWGLWQKE
-335 ITLSYKQ
+335 ITLTYKQ
-342 QTEELPP
+342 QTEELLP

-361 MVIAEALKLGSYHI
+361 MVIAEALKLGSHHI

-380 ETGLEASNDWTEQ
+380 ETGLEVADDWTEQ
-393 EPEQVE
+393 EPELIE
-399 EMTEEEDT
+399 KMTEEEDT

-415 IQRMSFFNGRKGTS
+415 IQRISFFNGRKGTS

-442 NYLYGSDSV
+442 EYLYGSDSV

-459 QKFLQEAEHGNGFA
+459 QKFLQEAEQGNGFA
-473 MQDLGRMFA
+473 MQDLGRMLA
-482 DGLGRDIDMTLAQEC
+482 DGLGRDTDMALAQEW
-497 YRKALEAFH
+497 YGKALRAFR
-506 TEEMSVKERQKP
+506 TEEASVKEKQKP
-518 YLQYRIGKMY
+518 YFQYRIGKMY
-528 ASGLGTEQNNE
+528 AFGLGTEQNDE

-549 EANHK
+549 ALGHK
-554 YAQYSLAGLYRRG
+554 YAQYSLAGLYRCG
-567 RGVEQND
+567 QGVEQND
-574 IRAFSLYRSSANQG
+574 MQAFDLYRSSSDQG

-594 ELAKMYRDGLGTKQD
+594 ELAKMYQDGLGTKQD
-609 PKLAERRF
+609 SQQAGRRF
-617 QDAYSGFVILEEKSH
+617 QDAYSGFVILEEKNH
-632 DDKLQYRIGQML
+632 DDRLQYRIGQML
-644 HTGTGTEADDK
+644 HTGMGTEPDDE
-655 RAAEY
+655 RAAGY
-660 WEKSAKLGN
+660 WKKSAKLGN
-669 TNAQYAL
+669 INAQYAL

-688 NLAVE
+688 SLAVE
-693 WITKAAN
+693 WLTRAAN

-718 YFEKDIDQAMKW
+718 YFEKDMGQAMKW

-745 MGQLLLLGKGGSK
+745 MGQLLLLEEGGSK

-784 LYLNGEEIPVQVDEA
+784 LYLKGEEIPVQVDEA
-799 VKWLQKAADQE
+799 VKWLQQAADQE

-821 YFSGEQVKKD
+821 YFSGKQVKTY

-848 YAQYSLGMVYLK
+848 YAQYRLAM
-860 GDEVPIQ
+860 
-867 AEEAVKWL
+867 
-875 QQAADQGYEWAF
+875 
-887 YQLGKLYL
+887 LYL
-895 CGKDIPC
+895 CGKDVPR

-930 SFQNPSLFLAATRL
+930 SFQDPSLFLAATRL

-953 QDVQRSLGVSRN
+953 QDVQSSLGVSRN

-971 WRRLAEKK
+971 RWKLAEKK

-990 QVQGNY
+990 PVQGSY

>member
-1 MAKLI
+1 MKI
-6 FTSRYLR
+6 
-13 DAPPAQMENYV
+13 
-24 RYIGTRE
+24 TRE
-31 GVEKMDSSKHYLP
+31 SQPLE
-44 ETIHQ
+44 
-49 KQLIKQLLRD
+49 LLRSLS
-59 IPEAKEMLE
+59 PV
-68 YEDYRRKPTIG
+68 R
-79 TASEFISCALERNLD
+79 LERNLN
-94 LIAKRENYVDYI
+94 LIAKCKNYVDYI

-136 VAERK
+136 VAEHK

-181 MKINSAN
+181 MKIDSAN

-212 DREGYLSK
+212 DREGYLTK

-247 QSRADLKM
+247 QYRADLKM

-261 RDWLNEIRSG
+261 RNWLNEIRSG

-323 ALYQEWDLWQKE
+323 ALYQEWGLWQKE
-335 ITLSYKQ
+335 ITLTYKQ
-342 QTEELPP
+342 QTEELLP

-361 MVIAEALKLGSYHI
+361 MVIAEALKLGSHHI

-380 ETGLEASNDWTEQ
+380 ETGLEVADDWTEQ
-393 EPEQVE
+393 EPELIE
-399 EMTEEEDT
+399 KMTEEEDT

-415 IQRMSFFNGRKGTS
+415 IQRISFFNGRKGTS

-442 NYLYGSDSV
+442 EYLYGSDSV

-459 QKFLQEAEHGNGFA
+459 QKFLQEAEQGNGFA
-473 MQDLGRMFA
+473 MQDLGRMLA
-482 DGLGRDIDMTLAQEC
+482 DGLGRDTDMALAQEW
-497 YRKALEAFH
+497 YGKALRAFR
-506 TEEMSVKERQKP
+506 TEEASVKEKQKP
-518 YLQYRIGKMY
+518 YFQYRIGKMY
-528 ASGLGTEQNNE
+528 AFGLGTEQNDE

-549 EANHK
+549 ALGHK
-554 YAQYSLAGLYRRG
+554 YAQYSLAGLYRCG
-567 RGVEQND
+567 QGVEQND
-574 IRAFSLYRSSANQG
+574 MQAFDLYRSSSDQG

-594 ELAKMYRDGLGTKQD
+594 ELAKMYQDGLGTKQD
-609 PKLAERRF
+609 SQQAGRRF
-617 QDAYSGFVILEEKSH
+617 QDAYSGFVILEEKNH
-632 DDKLQYRIGQML
+632 DDRLQYRIGQML
-644 HTGTGTEADDK
+644 HTGMGTEPDDE
-655 RAAEY
+655 RAAGY
-660 WEKSAKLGN
+660 WKKSAKLGN
-669 TNAQYAL
+669 INAQYAL

-688 NLAVE
+688 SLAVE
-693 WITKAAN
+693 WLTRAAN

-718 YFEKDIDQAMKW
+718 YFEKDMGQAMKW

-745 MGQLLLLGKGGSK
+745 MGQLLLLEEGGSK

-784 LYLNGEEIPVQVDEA
+784 LYLKGEEIPVQVDEA
-799 VKWLQKAADQE
+799 VKWLQQAADQE

-821 YFSGEQVKKD
+821 YFSGKQVKTY

-848 YAQYSLGMVYLK
+848 YAQYRLAM
-860 GDEVPIQ
+860 
-867 AEEAVKWL
+867 
-875 QQAADQGYEWAF
+875 
-887 YQLGKLYL
+887 LYL
-895 CGKDIPC
+895 CGKDVPR

-930 SFQNPSLFLAATRL
+930 SFQDPSLFLAATRL

-953 QDVQRSLGVSRN
+953 QDVQSSLGVSRN

-971 WRRLAEKK
+971 RWKLAEKK

-990 QVQGNY
+990 PVQGSY